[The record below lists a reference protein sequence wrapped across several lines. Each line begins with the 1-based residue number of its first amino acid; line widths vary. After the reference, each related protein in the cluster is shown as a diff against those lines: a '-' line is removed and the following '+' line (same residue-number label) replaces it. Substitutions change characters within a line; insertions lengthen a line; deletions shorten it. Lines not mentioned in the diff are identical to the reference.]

1 MPAVSA
7 VSADWPLPP
16 DTAPEDVIAHF
27 ESLARRVDT
36 SLGDGSLAWRVFG
49 ADSGKPPVVLLHG
62 FFGAWN
68 HWIRNIPVLTKHYT
82 VYCVDTPG
90 MGDSALAP
98 GEFSAENLGAAIS
111 DGLDAVLPPPAEF
124 DLVGFS
130 FGGILGG
137 QVAKRQGE
145 RVKSFTICGS
155 GGMSLT
161 RDPVEGMKR
170 MRRDMTPDEIAEVHR
185 HNLGCFMFGRRENID
200 DLAVYMQ
207 TVNVLKQRNPR
218 SSIHLTDVLARALP
232 HLKGTLRG
240 IWGRL
245 DAATGRYAEER
256 RDFFRTIQPGAPF
269 AIIECAGHWVMYE
282 GGDDYNHVLLSM
294 LQGTWRE
301 TETA

>member
-1 MPAVSA
+1 MPAVPS
-7 VSADWPLPP
+7 DWPLPP
-16 DTAPEDVIAHF
+16 DTLPENVVAHF
-27 ESLARRVDT
+27 ESLARRVET
-36 SLGDGSLAWRVFG
+36 PLGDGALVWRIFG
-49 ADSGKPPVVLLHG
+49 ADSGKPPVVLTHG

-68 HWIRNIPVLTKHYT
+68 HWIRNLPTLMPHYT
-82 VYCVDTPG
+82 VICVDTPG
-90 MGDSALAP
+90 MGESALAP
-98 GEFSAENLGAAIS
+98 GEFSAENLGACIS
-111 DGLDAVLPPPAEF
+111 EGLSEVLPPPAPF

-155 GGMSLT
+155 GGMLLS
-161 RDPVEGMKR
+161 RDPIDGMKR
-170 MRRDMTPDEIAEVHR
+170 LSRDMSPPEIAEVHR

-207 TVNVLKQRNPR
+207 TVNVRRQRNPR
-218 SSIHLTDVLARALP
+218 SSIHLSDVLARALP
-232 HLKGTLRG
+232 DLKGTLRG

-245 DAATGRYAEER
+245 DAATGRHAEER
-256 RDFFRTIQPGAPF
+256 RDFFRTLQPGAPF
-269 AIIECAGHWVMYE
+269 AIIDGAGHWVMYE
-282 GGDDYNHVLLSM
+282 GGDDFNRTLLSM